1 MEVRVPVPL
10 APTERVAVD
19 DFVEVMVGLLVIDED
34 GVTAPEFV
42 VVMVAEV
49 VPVLVTEAV

>member
-1 MEVRVPVPL
+1 MPL